1 MGRVFAVGLDAEGN
15 GSHRCRFC
23 DTPLALGDHLI
34 SRVTHS
40 VFFLSFC
47 PFCFLVLIIIS

>member
-15 GSHRCRFC
+15 GSRRCRFC
-23 DTPLALGDHLI
+23 DTPLALGDHLL

-40 VFFLSFC
+40 VFFFLFVLSF
-47 PFCFLVLIIIS
+47 FSFDNN